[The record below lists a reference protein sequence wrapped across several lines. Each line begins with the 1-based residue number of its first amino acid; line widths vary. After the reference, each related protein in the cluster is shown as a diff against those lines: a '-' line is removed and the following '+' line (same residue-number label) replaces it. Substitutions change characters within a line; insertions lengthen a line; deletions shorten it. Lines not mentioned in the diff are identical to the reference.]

1 MFCPDCGLQ
10 QPDRHRFCVSCGS
23 VLPTELV
30 RPGTPKVTRLF
41 IGIPTHP
48 SDPPESVLRVSRY
61 VEDVVFESAEGSVTI
76 PGGHA
81 RLSLWVTQ
89 RPECA
94 ISLSDDEAGRLGLFL
109 QAPIEAPR
117 AGMADV
123 SLG

>member
-1 MFCPDCGLQ
+1 MFCPGCGLQ
-10 QPDRHRFCVSCGS
+10 QPDLHRFCVSCGS

-30 RPGTPKVTRLF
+30 RSGLHKVTRLF

-61 VEDVVFESAEGSVTI
+61 AEDVVFQSEEGSVAI
-76 PGGHA
+76 PGRHV
-81 RLSLWVTQ
+81 RFSLWVTQ

-94 ISLSDDEAGRLGLFL
+94 ISLSDDEAGRLSLFL
-109 QAPIEAPR
+109 RSPIEAPS
-117 AGMADV
+117 AGMARV